1 MIGTS
6 QLVSNEVYIDIQY
19 LFKQKKIK
27 VQEKN
32 MSCDCALNF
41 DQ

>member
-1 MIGTS
+1 MCMRAS
-6 QLVSNEVYIDIQY
+6 LRIQNKCKSSI
-19 LFKQKKIK
+19 LDLIKRSPK

-32 MSCDCALNF
+32 MSCERALNF